1 MSRQLRDLVDTA
13 VVDFLGGQPRSQ
25 AEYVRTKK
33 RILDGNPGLGAALRA
48 EERAEKV
55 GASRD
60 EDRGSSLSAA
70 DDERI
75 ERALTFAGSMSA
87 IAKDVGAVAAAI
99 QQVLAEETLSDSAR
113 RALKAAL
120 VKLAT
125 ADAANG

>member
-1 MSRQLRDLVDTA
+1 MSRQLRDMVDTA
-13 VVDFLGGQPRSQ
+13 VLDFLGGQPRSQ

-33 RILDGNPGLGAALRA
+33 RILDANPGLGAALRN
-48 EERAEKV
+48 EERAEKA
-55 GASRD
+55 GTSRD
-60 EDRGSSLSAA
+60 DDRGSSLSAA
-70 DDERI
+70 DDERV

-87 IAKDVGAVAAAI
+87 IVKDVGQVAAAI